1 MCGPN
6 LLLLRSRNLGG
17 SFSIINFC
25 ARGEIY
31 DESMSQPFLPVFF
44 MGIFLVTQ
52 CVGVN

>member
-17 SFSIINFC
+17 SFSIVSCC
-25 ARGEIY
+25 ARGGIY
-31 DESMSQPFLPVFF
+31 DESMSQSFLPVFF
-44 MGIFLVTQ
+44 VGIFLVIQ